1 MDQNHWFFINRK
13 YLFFPNQRGKFAKS
27 KTNRRKSSDATG
39 WAKKRQSE
47 LKITLQQRA
56 QKFHTVQNR
65 KVTGK
70 KQQLACLRKPKKY
83 PTNTSGTEIPSHMH
97 SSASIVLNGT

>member
-1 MDQNHWFFINRK
+1 VAN
-13 YLFFPNQRGKFAKS
+13 LPTAKP
-27 KTNRRKSSDATG
+27 TEENPLMPLAG
-39 WAKKRQSE
+39 PKKRQSE